1 MSRMLLAWELGA
13 GFGHLGPFLGLAPRL
28 LERGHELH
36 VAAREIAG
44 AAQAIGD
51 LPVALHQAPLC
62 LNTYGGLQEPPLN
75 YSEIL
80 MRYGYLE
87 PPMLGAMLRAWR
99 AVIRSTGVTLVIAD
113 HAPTALLAA
122 RSLGIARAVIGS
134 PFNVPL
140 ALVPT
145 PNMRPWAGV
154 PQARLADSDRRVLAA
169 INSQLPTAEH
179 IEAVHGIFAGAAA
192 FFSGV
197 PELDP
202 YGARDA
208 GDYLGLQ
215 ALSTGTA
222 IPQWPSG
229 EGIPVF
235 AYLHAD
241 YPHVERALQALADS
255 GARVLVHVL
264 GGSSALVQRHGS
276 RRLHFA
282 PGLLDF
288 RRVVKDCALCVCQG
302 NVGTTLGMLQGGR
315 PVLVLPKHLEH
326 FLLGR
331 ALEGLGAGRVV
342 NPDDPAPDIAGALA
356 AMLGD
361 QAYSRS
367 ACALAERHGEQS
379 VGTMTDRAIARIEV
393 LAAQGAGSAT

>member
-1 MSRMLLAWELGA
+1 MSRILLTWELGT

-28 LERGHELH
+28 LERGHVLH

-44 AAQAIGD
+44 AAQALGD
-51 LPVALHQAPLC
+51 LPVTLHQAPLC

-87 PPMLGAMLRAWR
+87 PPMLGAMLAAWR
-99 AVIRSTGVTLVIAD
+99 SLIRAVGADVVIAD

-122 RSLGIARAVIGS
+122 RGLGVARAVIGS
-134 PFNVPL
+134 PFNVPP
-140 ALVPT
+140 AVDPA
-145 PNMRPWAGV
+145 PNMRPWANV
-154 PQARLADSDRRVLAA
+154 PPARLVDSDRRVLEA
-169 INSQLPTAEH
+169 INSQLPPAGRLG
-179 IEAVHGIFAGAAA
+179 AMHGIFDGAAR

-202 YGARDA
+202 YGARDS

-215 ALSTGTA
+215 ALSTGGA
-222 IPQWPSG
+222 VPQWPAG
-229 EGIPVF
+229 EGVPLF

-241 YPHVERALQALADS
+241 YPHVERALQVLAAS
-255 GARVLVHVL
+255 GARVLAHVL
-264 GGSSALVQRHGS
+264 GGTPALVQRHAGP
-276 RRLHFA
+276 RLRFA
-282 PGLLDF
+282 PALLDF
-288 RRVVKDCALCVCQG
+288 QRVTAECALCVCHG

-326 FLLGR
+326 FLLGG
-331 ALEGLGAGRVV
+331 ALERIGAGRVV
-342 NPDDPAPDIAGALA
+342 HPDDPAPDIAGALA
-356 AMLGD
+356 ALLGD
-361 QAYSRS
+361 PAYGRG
-367 ACALAERHGEQS
+367 ARALAQRHGAQS
-379 VGTMTDRAIARIEV
+379 VGTMTDRAVARIEA